1 MHREKKSDEANV
13 YYGGYLAGLSAE
25 INKLNFQTEIDSDYP
40 LFIQE
45 LKDKNAEEVKA
56 YILEKQ
62 QSKLR
67 EIENLKATKACKAVL
82 HNAVNASAA
91 SLLMFVPQIVQRVHI
106 VNYKLEGEASK
117 EYVKNN
123 PVQLPDNF
131 YDLLKDFS
139 NLNTPEALYTP
150 NMHALPQARH
160 SEKHSA
166 KHSERTKVFI
176 STYL

>member
-1 MHREKKSDEANV
+1 M
-13 YYGGYLAGLSAE
+13 
-25 INKLNFQTEIDSDYP
+25 
-40 LFIQE
+40 
-45 LKDKNAEEVKA
+45 
-56 YILEKQ
+56 
-62 QSKLR
+62 
-67 EIENLKATKACKAVL
+67 KATKACKAVL

-150 NMHALPQARH
+150 QYALPQARH